1 MRSLFARA
9 VIYSLFILAGLLSAL
24 PNVLPDHL
32 LQRLPSW
39 YAANTI
45 TLGLDLRGGSHLLL
59 EVDTRNLLLEN
70 NRSLADQ
77 IGAVLRE
84 ARIFHARPEAS
95 ANTVSVKPNNPADLA
110 RVRELVSPL
119 LQENAGPG
127 RAYEVS
133 ENGGTLV
140 ITANREFIHKLE
152 RDAVERSLEVVRRRL
167 DETGLVDPTITRQG
181 TDGVLVQLPGVD
193 DPGYIRQLLG
203 TTAKMTFHLVADG
216 SSRSHTRVITLPG
229 ESTAER
235 FSLEERVALE
245 GRNISDA
252 QLAFH
257 PDTREPVVNF
267 KLDNE
272 GARRFADIT
281 KENVGR
287 PFAIVLDGK
296 VITAPV
302 IRGPIT
308 GGSGEI
314 SGNFTSASANDLALL
329 LRAGAL
335 PAPLKVIEERTV
347 GPDLGSDSIAM
358 GISTGILGALLV
370 FVFMVGIYGRWGLI
384 ACTGLAINIGLVFGI
399 LSLFGATLT
408 LPGIAG
414 FILSIGMAVDAN
426 ILINERIREET
437 LNGKTAYAALDSG
450 FKRAYST
457 ILDSNFTSL
466 IAISLLFMFGSGPV
480 RGFAVTMA
488 VGLLISMFTAISVTR
503 LLMEWHVRGLRGELL
518 HISGIKL
525 LDRISGRTI
534 NFMRGRFVGL
544 AVSAL
549 LSIASVVLFF
559 KPGMEY
565 GIDFSG
571 GSVVEV
577 RAANTTVEQLREG
590 LRQQSFS
597 HAAIQE
603 FGDTGSYLIRLPT
616 QSAEQVASGAPVEAL
631 KTAVRTVS
639 PDAEFPR
646 VEMVGPKVSGNFS
659 DATVIAILLAGAGML
674 VYLWIRFESHFAI
687 GATITLALD
696 LTKTIG
702 FFVLAGVEFNLTA
715 VAALLALIGYS
726 VNDKVVVFDRMREYL
741 KLTPDKPLAQLLN
754 ESITSTLTRTVFTS
768 VTTFLAILPMAI
780 AGGDAVASFALP
792 MLFGIVVG
800 TSSSI
805 FIAAPIVL
813 LLGERRMRKG
823 LSQLRPDAEQLRKEL
838 EEMP

>member
-9 VIYSLFILAGLLSAL
+9 VVYGLFIVAGLLSAL

-39 YAANTI
+39 YAANTV
-45 TLGLDLRGGSHLLL
+45 TLGLDLRGGSHLLM
-59 EVDTRNLLLEN
+59 EVDTRNLLKEN
-70 NRSLADQ
+70 NQDLADR
-77 IGAVLRE
+77 ISAVLRDE
-84 ARIFHARPEAS
+84 RLFHARPTIGTD
-95 ANTVSVKPNNPADLA
+95 TVSVKPNNPADLV
-110 RVRELVSPL
+110 RVRELVTPL
-119 LQENAGPG
+119 LQQNNGTA
-127 RAYEVS
+127 RAYSLDEQ
-133 ENGGTLV
+133 GGALV
-140 ITANREFIHKLE
+140 ISATREFIQNLE

-167 DETGLVDPTITRQG
+167 NETGLVDPTITRQG
-181 TDGVLVQLPGVD
+181 KDGVLVQLPGVD

-216 SSRSHTRVITLPG
+216 SSRTHTRVITLPG
-229 ESTAER
+229 EAPNER
-235 FSLEERVALE
+235 YSLEERVALE
-245 GRNISDA
+245 GRHISDA

-281 KENVGR
+281 KENIGR

-302 IRGPIT
+302 IRGAIT

-314 SGNFTSASANDLALL
+314 SGNFTSASANDLSLL

-384 ACTGLAINIGLVFGI
+384 ACTGLAINIGLVFGV

-488 VGLLISMFTAISVTR
+488 VGLVISMFTAISVTR

-518 HISGIKL
+518 RISGIKL
-525 LDRISGRTI
+525 LDRISGKTI
-534 NFMRGRFVGL
+534 NFMRRRFLGL
-544 AVSAL
+544 AISAV
-549 LSIASVVLFF
+549 LSLASVFLFF

-577 RAANTTVEQLREG
+577 RAADTTVEQLREG
-590 LRQQSFS
+590 LRQQNFS

-603 FGDTGSYLIRLPT
+603 FGDAGSYLIRLPS

-631 KTAVRTVS
+631 KTAVQTVS

-646 VEMVGPKVSGNFS
+646 VEMVGPKVSGSFS
-659 DATVIAILLAGAGML
+659 DATIIAILLAGAGML

-687 GATITLALD
+687 GATLTLALD

-741 KLTPDKPLAQLLN
+741 QQTPDKPLAEVLN
-754 ESITSTLTRTVFTS
+754 ESITSTLTRTTFTS

>member
-1 MRSLFARA
+1 MQSLFARA
-9 VIYSLFILAGLLSAL
+9 VVYSLFILLGLLSAL
-24 PNVLPDHL
+24 PNVLPESV
-32 LQRLPSW
+32 LQKLPSW
-39 YAANTI
+39 YAGNTI

-59 EVDTRNLLLEN
+59 EVDTRSLMQEKNQDLTDQLVTKMREVRLFH
-70 NRSLADQ
+70 NRPEVSADQ
-77 IGAVLRE
+77 VKV
-84 ARIFHARPEAS
+84 
-95 ANTVSVKPNNPADLA
+95 TVTNPADVS
-110 RVRELVSPL
+110 RVRELAKPL
-119 LQENAGPG
+119 LEA
-127 RAYEVS
+127 AS
-133 ENGGTLV
+133 NGGRGYRTDEQGATLTFTPGKEYV
-140 ITANREFIHKLE
+140 QKLE
-152 RDAVERSLEVVRRRL
+152 KDAVERSLEVVRRRL
-167 DETGLVDPTITRQG
+167 NETGLVDPTITRQG
-181 TDGVLVQLPGVD
+181 SDGVLVQLPGVD

-216 SSRSHTRVITLPG
+216 NSRSETRVITLPG
-229 ESTAER
+229 ENSTER
-235 FSLEERVALE
+235 YQLEARVALE
-245 GRNISDA
+245 GQHISDA
-252 QLAFH
+252 QLGFH
-257 PDTREPVVNF
+257 QNTNEPVVNF
-267 KLDNE
+267 RLDTE

-281 KENVGR
+281 TNNIGR

-302 IRGPIT
+302 IRSAIT

-335 PAPLKVIEERTV
+335 PAPLTVVEERTV

-358 GISTGILGALLV
+358 GISTGILGAVLV
-370 FVFMVGIYGRWGLI
+370 FIFMVGIYGRWGLI

-426 ILINERIREET
+426 ILINERIREE
-437 LNGKTAYAALDSG
+437 NNAGKSAYSALDAG

-457 ILDSNFTSL
+457 ILDSNITSL
-466 IAISLLFMFGSGPV
+466 IAISLLFLFGSGPV
-480 RGFAVTMA
+480 RGFAITMA

-503 LLMEWHVRGLRGELL
+503 VLMEWRVRKLRNAPLQ
-518 HISGIKL
+518 ISGIKL
-525 LDRISGRTI
+525 LDRISNSPI
-534 NFMRGRFVGL
+534 NFMRGRIAGPV
-544 AVSAL
+544 VSII
-549 LSIASVVLFF
+549 LSLASVILFF

-577 RAANTTVEQLREG
+577 RAPQTSVEQLREG
-590 LRQQSFS
+590 LRKQDFS

-603 FGDTGSYLIRLPT
+603 FGEAGNYLIRLPS
-616 QSAEQVASGAPVEAL
+616 QSAEQVASGAPVEEL
-631 KTAVRTVS
+631 KKAVQSVV
-639 PDAEFPR
+639 PGAEFPR

-659 DATVIAILLAGAGML
+659 DATILAILLAGAGML
-674 VYLWIRFESHFAI
+674 VYLWIRFESHFAV

-726 VNDKVVVFDRMREYL
+726 VNDKVVVFDRMREYIR
-741 KLTPDKPLAQLLN
+741 LTPDKPLADLLN

-813 LLGERRMRKG
+813 WLGERRLRQG
-823 LSQLRPDAEQLRKEL
+823 LAQLRPDAEQLRREL
-838 EEMP
+838 EQMP